1 MIQFVQTFII
11 LDISEAS
18 FFFPFDKMSAKQNN
32 PKADPK
38 AKPEKAGADPIQGL
52 GSKILM
58 IGKLKTK

>member
-1 MIQFVQTFII
+1 MIQFLQTFII
-11 LDISEAS
+11 LEISDKYID
-18 FFFPFDKMSAKQNN
+18 FFFDKMSAKQNN
-32 PKADPK
+32 PKADAK

>member
-1 MIQFVQTFII
+1 
-11 LDISEAS
+11 
-18 FFFPFDKMSAKQNN
+18 MSAKQNN
-32 PKADPK
+32 PKADAK